1 MTKKSSVL
9 PLLAVFLLATTAG
22 CAKDPATD
30 EPNFPTAS
38 QEQTSESGH
47 APEPTRGSPVARES
61 TSETEKNTAACSL
74 DAIHEN
80 PDYDWVNTISDCDG
94 SYLVGGQAQTDHVEI
109 FYVDDGEWKK
119 IDRGNH
125 ETVMSGFPCFPV
137 STLDQHGVPDA
148 QRQRITV
155 CEDTGSTSGDD
166 SAYVD
171 VAGLGEWY
179 EPVSMPACDGRN
191 ILIVNS
197 IHVPG
202 NSRAE
207 LQQEIGK
214 AIMHDNELKYTI
226 PGKCSS
232 LRAQID
238 GQDIYPI
245 YYDFGDDQQA
255 MCEAKAVHGGNG
267 RTLNNSGD
275 FSDPC

>member
-1 MTKKSSVL
+1 MSDTRRPPNEMMPAAAVPLEPTPVVGLKDIDEAPAIEALPLDAWHRVRGGRMVAFAGYHMPIQYEGIMAEHLWTREQAGLFDVSHMGQLVLSGEGAAAALEAVL
-9 PLLAVFLLATTAG
+9 PG
-22 CAKDPATD
+22 
-30 EPNFPTAS
+30 
-38 QEQTSESGH
+38 
-47 APEPTRGSPVARES
+47 
-61 TSETEKNTAACSL
+61 
-74 DAIHEN
+74 
-80 PDYDWVNTISDCDG
+80 
-94 SYLVGGQAQTDHVEI
+94 
-109 FYVDDGEWKK
+109 
-119 IDRGNH
+119 
-125 ETVMSGFPCFPV
+125 
-137 STLDQHGVPDA
+137 
-148 QRQRITV
+148 
-155 CEDTGSTSGDD
+155 
-166 SAYVD
+166 D